1 MKDLIKNICVAIVG
15 GSLLVWISDFLKSA
29 FLYKFLDDN
38 LLMLLIALL
47 AINITNISLLIAKLE
62 MIPGRFSGTMKQM
75 KWSVFEQVCII
86 LLGLIAQILSSS
98 AELMAWGHYSDIKF
112 FLHAIPATILIFS
125 IIILWDTAEAIF
137 MVSSKQ

>member
-47 AINITNISLLIAKLE
+47 AINITNISITWK
-62 MIPGRFSGTMKQM
+62 ISN
-75 KWSVFEQVCII
+75 
-86 LLGLIAQILSSS
+86 SS
-98 AELMAWGHYSDIKF
+98 
-112 FLHAIPATILIFS
+112 
-125 IIILWDTAEAIF
+125 
-137 MVSSKQ
+137 